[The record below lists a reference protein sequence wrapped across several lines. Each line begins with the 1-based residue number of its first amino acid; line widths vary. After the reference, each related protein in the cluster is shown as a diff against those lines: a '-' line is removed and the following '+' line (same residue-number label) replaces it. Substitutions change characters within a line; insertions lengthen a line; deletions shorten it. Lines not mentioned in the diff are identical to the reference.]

1 MRWKNSFLQRK
12 NIAWSSISLFEV
24 TVVVRD
30 LLELEPWAK
39 NMCVI
44 IWKKQAHV
52 TKHIVWQLSS
62 IGTFHSVYTSI
73 SLLHLNSFRH
83 YAWVKEETGKHI
95 HTRNRMN
102 KGRTVNEYKNTITV
116 VSLIR
121 KKNVLLSMEIFSR
134 TYTVKIKIWMLQ
146 PHRLESSPFSHR
158 YIWPPYLRR

>member
-24 TVVVRD
+24 TIVVRD
-30 LLELEPWAK
+30 LSQY
-39 NMCVI
+39 MCVRL
-44 IWKKQAHV
+44 WKKQAHV

-62 IGTFHSVYTSI
+62 IGTFRSVYTSI

-83 YAWVKEETGKHI
+83 YAWVKEETGRHI

-102 KGRTVNEYKNTITV
+102 KGRMMNEYKNTIIV

-146 PHRLESSPFSHR
+146 PHTPGGMCVVRSS
-158 YIWPPYLRR
+158 